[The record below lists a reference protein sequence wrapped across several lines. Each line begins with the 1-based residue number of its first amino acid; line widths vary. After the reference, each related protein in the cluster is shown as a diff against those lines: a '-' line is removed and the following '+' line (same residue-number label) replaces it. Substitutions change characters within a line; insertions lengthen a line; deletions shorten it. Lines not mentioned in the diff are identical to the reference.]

1 MPELRFPSDR
11 VVGELDWAGAPI
23 GGVPATGRVVVPDG
37 VRVDLTVPGF
47 HDSPGGGRPLN
58 PAVDLGFVRDLP
70 PDGIEAL
77 HIRAAHEESL
87 VALAHLAPGLRRL
100 YLIHTE
106 FTDAALP
113 AIAQLDGLVYLQA
126 WGNAFTDAG
135 VQQLV
140 ALQNLES
147 LYLEEETLTAAAFA
161 FTDRLPRLARLGLQD
176 VDVTEADIEELR
188 RRLPNVDVG

>member
-47 HDSPGGGRPLN
+47 HDSPGGGRLMN

-77 HIRAAHEESL
+77 HIRAAQEHSL
-87 VALAHLAPGLRRL
+87 GALTHL
-100 YLIHTE
+100 
-106 FTDAALP
+106 
-113 AIAQLDGLVYLQA
+113 V
-126 WGNAFTDAG
+126 
-135 VQQLV
+135 
-140 ALQNLES
+140 
-147 LYLEEETLTAAAFA
+147 
-161 FTDRLPRLARLGLQD
+161 RLGLQD
-176 VDVTEADIEELR
+176 VDVTEAEIDDLR

>member
-1 MPELRFPSDR
+1 MPELVFPSDR
-11 VVGELDWAGAPI
+11 VVGELDWLGAPI

-37 VRVDLTVPGF
+37 VGVDLTVPGF
-47 HDSPGGGRPLN
+47 SDSPDGGRLMN
-58 PAVDLGFVRDLP
+58 PAADLGFLRELP

-77 HIRAAHEESL
+77 RIRAAPEASL
-87 VALAHLAPGLRRL
+87 DALAHLAPGLRRL

-113 AIAQLDGLVYLQA
+113 AIARLDGLVYLQA

-140 ALQNLES
+140 VLQNLES

-176 VDVTEADIEELR
+176 VNVTEAEIDDLR
-188 RRLPNVDVG
+188 RRRPNVDVG